1 MEGEGLGDSPSNSK
15 PYQIYLGRFYS
26 LAKSYVRNVCEPNQ
40 MRCNMKTRT
49 RTQEASLT
57 RNVGSRHPRYYRKEN
72 LSATHLHF
80 QLFYSPT
87 PPNSTRKLRRG
98 CYESISL
105 LVDHAH
111 IPMVTLICKE
121 TGNVLGRLASA
132 DYNDYP
138 ATVIFIRVGTR
149 SMIFGAR
156 RVW

>member
-26 LAKSYVRNVCEPNQ
+26 LAKSCVRNVYGPSQ

-49 RTQEASLT
+49 RTQEASLI
-57 RNVGSRHPRYYRKEN
+57 RNAGSRHPRYYRKEN
-72 LSATHLHF
+72 LSAMRLHF

-87 PPNSTRKLRRG
+87 PPNTTRKLRRG

-111 IPMVTLICKE
+111 IPMVTLIRKE
-121 TGNVLGRLASA
+121 TGNVLCRLASA

-138 ATVIFIRVGTR
+138 TTVMVIRVRAR
-149 SMIFGAR
+149 SMIFGAW